1 LKPLSDQKII
11 NSWKKNASPWI
22 KAIENSE
29 IQSRIEI
36 TNRAI
41 VEAVIAEKPQT
52 VLDVGCGEGWL
63 IRQLADHGVMGIGID
78 VVPELIEFAAQK
90 GKGQFLIL
98 SYEDLS
104 LETIGQTFDVI
115 VCNFSLIGKE
125 SVNYIFQQAPK
136 LLNEGGALII
146 QTLHPLESNDQ
157 QAYQDGWRPGSW
169 VGFDNQFTDP
179 APWYFRTIDTWKKL
193 YRNNNLELSVIF
205 ECQDTKTSVRLSIIF
220 VGKKKPKS

>member
-1 LKPLSDQKII
+1 MKPLSDQKII
-11 NSWKKNASPWI
+11 NSWKKNAGPWI

-29 IQSRIEI
+29 IQSRIEV

-63 IRQLADHGVMGIGID
+63 IRQLEDHGVMGIGID
-78 VVPELIEFAAQK
+78 VVPELIDYAAQK
-90 GKGQFLIL
+90 GKGQFLTL

-125 SVNYIFQQAPK
+125 SVNHIFQQAPT

-146 QTLHPLESNDQ
+146 QTLHPLASKDQ
-157 QAYQDGWRPGSW
+157 QAYQDGWRSGSW

-179 APWYFRTIDTWKKL
+179 APWYFRTIDTWEKL
-193 YRNNNLELSVIF
+193 YRNSNLELADII
-205 ECQDTKTSVRLSIIF
+205 ECQATTSVRFSIIF
-220 VGKKKPKS
+220 IGKKKPKS

>member
-1 LKPLSDQKII
+1 MKPLSDQKII